1 MRKKGFFGGTAFV
14 LALMLF
20 SMTAFAAPA
29 NRCVTTMERG
39 NRAAMGITEC
49 HSATAC
55 SVTVTGNFS
64 DVGSTSYTAHGVAA
78 TSARVTA
85 TSPREFASAN
95 SNHRIE
101 YYSAGI
107 LNVYKTASGAGRN

>member
-20 SMTAFAAPA
+20 SMTAFAAPE
-29 NRCVTTMERG
+29 NRCTTTMERG
-39 NRAAMGITEC
+39 NRAATAITQC
-49 HSATAC
+49 SIATAC
-55 SVTVTGNFS
+55 SVTVTGNLS
-64 DVGSTSYTAHGVAA
+64 DVGSTSYTAHGVVAI
-78 TSARVTA
+78 SAKVTA